1 MTPRYL
7 QLILYKARAD
17 LKVEAA
23 RGYVGMLWWVLE
35 PVLYMGAFYV
45 IFAVALQRGGEN
57 FVPWL
62 LVGLVVWK
70 WFDTTVRMSLNV
82 ISAGRGLMSQVY
94 LPKVFFPAV
103 VILKNSVKFLVTLVL
118 LLLFLLVYGMPLTW
132 LWLMVPVLLLVQ
144 LLLVCGVAITVA
156 ALTPL
161 YPDLKLLMNNVL
173 MLMFFLSGVF
183 FDTSNLQGWLGQLL
197 DLNPMVHVIHA
208 WRDVLL
214 FGQWPDIKALFLV
227 LLFSVVMCGLG
238 MYLLRRYDRLYPRL
252 A

>member
-1 MTPRYL
+1 MTPHYL
-7 QLILYKARAD
+7 QLILYKAWAD

-23 RGYVGMLWWVLE
+23 RGYMGMLWWVLE
-35 PVLYMGAFYV
+35 PVLYMGAFYI

-62 LVGLVVWK
+62 LTGLVVWK

-82 ISAGRGLMSQVY
+82 ITAGRGLMSQVY

-103 VILKNSVKFLVTLVL
+103 AILKNSVKFLVTLVL
-118 LLLFLLVYGMPLTW
+118 LMLFLLVYGMPLSWT
-132 LWLMVPVLLLVQ
+132 WLMVPVLLAVQ
-144 LLLVCGVAITVA
+144 WLLICGVTFTVA

-183 FDTSNLQGWLGQLL
+183 FDTSSLQGWLAVLL
-197 DLNPMVHVIHA
+197 DLNPMVHIIHA
-208 WRDVLL
+208 WRDALL
-214 FGQWPDIKALFLV
+214 YGRWPDMTSLSLV
-227 LLFSVVMCGLG
+227 LLFSLLLCGLG
-238 MYLLRRYDRLYPRL
+238 LFLLRRFDRLYPRL

>member
-1 MTPRYL
+1 MTPHYL
-7 QLILYKARAD
+7 QLMLYKTRAD

-23 RGYVGMLWWVLE
+23 RGYMGMLWWVLE
-35 PVLYMGAFYV
+35 PVLYMGAFYI
-45 IFAVALQRGGEN
+45 IFAVALQRGGEH

-62 LVGLVVWK
+62 LIGLVAWK
-70 WFDTTVRMSLNV
+70 WFDTTVRMSLNA
-82 ISAGRGLMSQVY
+82 ITAGKGLMSQVY

-103 VILKNSVKFLVTLVL
+103 VILKNTVKFLVTLGL
-118 LLLFLLVYGMPLTW
+118 LLLFLLFYGVGSWSWVAIPL
-132 LWLMVPVLLLVQ
+132 LLLVQ
-144 LLLVCGVAITVA
+144 LLLVCGVTFSVA

-183 FDTSNLQGWLGQLL
+183 FDTSNLQGWLGMLL

-214 FGQWPDIKALFLV
+214 LGQWPDMFHLIVV
-227 LLFSVVMCGLG
+227 LLFAAAMCWLGLF
-238 MYLLRRYDRLYPRL
+238 LLHRYDRLYPRL

>member
-1 MTPRYL
+1 
-7 QLILYKARAD
+7 
-17 LKVEAA
+17 
-23 RGYVGMLWWVLE
+23 
-35 PVLYMGAFYV
+35 
-45 IFAVALQRGGEN
+45 

-62 LVGLVVWK
+62 LIGLVAWK
-70 WFDTTVRMSLNV
+70 WFDTTVRMSLNA
-82 ISAGRGLMSQVY
+82 ITAGKGLMSQVY

-103 VILKNSVKFLVTLVL
+103 VILKNTVKFLVTLGL
-118 LLLFLLVYGMPLTW
+118 LLLFLLFYGVGSWSWVAIPL
-132 LWLMVPVLLLVQ
+132 LLLVQ
-144 LLLVCGVAITVA
+144 LLLVCGVTFSVA

-183 FDTSNLQGWLGQLL
+183 FDTSNLQGWLGMLL

-214 FGQWPDIKALFLV
+214 LGQWPDMFHLIVV
-227 LLFSVVMCGLG
+227 LLFAAAMCWLGLF
-238 MYLLRRYDRLYPRL
+238 LLHRYDRLYPRL

>member
-1 MTPRYL
+1 MTPHYL
-7 QLILYKARAD
+7 QLMLYKTRAD

-23 RGYVGMLWWVLE
+23 RGYMGMLWWVLE
-35 PVLYMGAFYV
+35 PVLYMGAFYI
-45 IFAVALQRGGEN
+45 IFAVALQRGGEH

-62 LVGLVVWK
+62 LIGLVAWK
-70 WFDTTVRMSLNV
+70 WFDTTVRMSLNA
-82 ISAGRGLMSQVY
+82 ITAGKGLMSQVY
-94 LPKVFFPAV
+94 LPKVFFPVV
-103 VILKNSVKFLVTLVL
+103 VILKNTVKFLVTLGL
-118 LLLFLLVYGMPLTW
+118 LLLFLLFYGVGSWSWVAIPL
-132 LWLMVPVLLLVQ
+132 LLLVQ
-144 LLLVCGVAITVA
+144 LLLVCGVTFSVA

-183 FDTSNLQGWLGQLL
+183 FDTSNLQGWLGMLL

-214 FGQWPDIKALFLV
+214 LGQWPDMFHLIVV
-227 LLFSVVMCGLG
+227 LLFAAAMCWLGLF
-238 MYLLRRYDRLYPRL
+238 LLHRYDRLYPRL

>member
-1 MTPRYL
+1 MTPHYL

-23 RGYVGMLWWVLE
+23 RGYMGMLWWVLE
-35 PVLYMGAFYV
+35 PVLYMGAFYI
-45 IFAVALQRGGEN
+45 IFTVALQRGGEN

-62 LVGLVVWK
+62 LTGLVVWK

-82 ISAGRGLMSQVY
+82 ITAGKGLMSQVY

-118 LLLFLLVYGMPLTW
+118 LLLFLLVYGMPLGW
-132 LWLMVPVLLLVQ
+132 SWLMLPVLLLVQ
-144 LLLVCGVAITVA
+144 LLLICGVTFTVS

-183 FDTSNLQGWLGQLL
+183 FDTSKLKGWLAVLL

-214 FGQWPDIKALFLV
+214 FGRLPNLAALSLV
-227 LLFSVVMCGLG
+227 LLLSLLLCGLG
-238 MYLLRRYDRLYPRL
+238 LYLLRRYDRLYPRL

>member
-1 MTPRYL
+1 MTPHYL

-23 RGYVGMLWWVLE
+23 RGYMGMLWWVLE
-35 PVLYMGAFYV
+35 PVLYMGAFYI

-62 LVGLVVWK
+62 LTGLVVWK

-82 ISAGRGLMSQVY
+82 IVAGKGLMSQVY

-103 VILKNSVKFLVTLVL
+103 VILKNSVKFLVTLLL
-118 LLLFLLVYGMPLTW
+118 LLLFLLLYGVSPGW
-132 LWLMVPVLLLVQ
+132 PWLMLPLLL
-144 LLLVCGVAITVA
+144 LLQGLLICGVSFTVS

-183 FDTSNLQGWLGQLL
+183 FDTSNLHGWLGVLL
-197 DLNPMVHVIHA
+197 DLNPMVHIIHA

-214 FGQWPDIKALFLV
+214 FGRWPDMSVLGLVALLSLALCALGLFL
-227 LLFSVVMCGLG
+227 LHRF
-238 MYLLRRYDRLYPRL
+238 DRLYPRL